1 MLTVADIMTSE
12 VFTIRSS
19 AKVIEA
25 IALMQKKKVR
35 SLIVEKAV
43 QGGAYGIIT
52 ERDIVYGVTAKS
64 VDPTNVMVCEIMKIP
79 CVVVEPDLSLPTVA
93 NRFLAAGIQR
103 APVIENDRLLGI
115 VSITDIIMKS
125 NIEAVDLPSDLSEKI
140 EVALRHHRLGW
151 NDDNQ
156 LRKESETALEVLE
169 ELQ

>member
-52 ERDIVYGVTAKS
+52 ECDIVYGVTAKS
-64 VDPTNVMVCEIMKIP
+64 ADPTKVMVCEIMQSP
-79 CVVVEPDLSLPTVA
+79 CIVVEPNLSLPTVA
-93 NRFLAAGIQR
+93 NRFLDAGIQR
-103 APVIENDRLLGI
+103 APVIENDQLVGV
-115 VSITDIIMKS
+115 VSISDIVMKS
-125 NIEAVDLPSDLSEKI
+125 NIETVELPSDLSEQI
-140 EVALRHHRLGW
+140 EVALRHRRLGW

-156 LRKESETALEVLE
+156 LKKESEVALEV
-169 ELQ
+169 